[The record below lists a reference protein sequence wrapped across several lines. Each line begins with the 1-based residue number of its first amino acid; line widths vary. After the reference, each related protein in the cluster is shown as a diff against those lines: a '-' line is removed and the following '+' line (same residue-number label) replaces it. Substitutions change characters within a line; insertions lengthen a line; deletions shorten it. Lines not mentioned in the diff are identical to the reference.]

1 MSGPDKTYL
10 ITPGPTPVPPEV
22 QAAMARP
29 LIHHR
34 SPDFKVV
41 LGDALDGLR
50 RIHATDGDV
59 LMFAGSGTSAME
71 SAVANL
77 LSPGDRA
84 VVASAG
90 NFGDRWQKLTRAYG
104 VEPLYIGQEWGEKL
118 DAGRIAASAE
128 GAKAVFVTHSET
140 STGVV
145 HDVRAIAEQ
154 LRPTGALLVVDAV
167 SSIGGV
173 ELATD
178 EWGIDVVVSG
188 SQKALMTPP
197 GLAFAAVSERAWNV
211 AAESTSPRFTLDWAR
226 TRDAQAKIS
235 TAFTP
240 PVTLVAGLVAAI
252 GMIEREGVETV
263 WARNRGLA
271 LAAREGAKAL
281 GLSLFSPDDDSAA
294 MVTAVLMP
302 DGIDGQE
309 VYTLLRDRHG
319 VVLAGGHGPIRGRV
333 VRIGHMGFMN
343 RFDILTALAALE
355 LALSDLGYR
364 PPVPGAG
371 VARAT
376 EVFADETAN
385 V

>member
-1 MSGPDKTYL
+1 
-10 ITPGPTPVPPEV
+10 
-22 QAAMARP
+22 MARP
-29 LIHHR
+29 LLHHR

-41 LGDALDGLR
+41 LGDALEGLR
-50 RIHATDGDV
+50 RVYATEGDV
-59 LMFAGSGTSAME
+59 LMFAGSGSGAFE

-90 NFGDRWQKLTRAYG
+90 NFGDRWQKIARAFG
-104 VEPLYIGQEWGEKL
+104 IEPDSVGQEWGEKL
-118 DAGRIAASAE
+118 DAARIAESAE

-145 HDVRAIAEQ
+145 HDVRAIAEA

-167 SSIGGV
+167 SSLGGV

-197 GLAFAAVSERAWNV
+197 GLAFTSVSERAWAL
-211 AAESTSPRFTLDWAR
+211 AAESRSPRFTLDWAR
-226 TRDAQAKIS
+226 TRDAQAKVS

-252 GMIEREGVETV
+252 GMMEREGFEAV
-263 WARNRGLA
+263 WARNRALA
-271 LAAREGAKAL
+271 RAAREGAKAL
-281 GLSLFSPDDDSAA
+281 GLSLFSPDDDSSS
-294 MVTAVLMP
+294 MVTAILMP
-302 DGIDGQE
+302 EGIDGQE

-319 VVLAGGHGPIRGRV
+319 VVLAGGHGPLRGRV

-355 LALSDLGYR
+355 LALAELGYR

-376 EVFADETAN
+376 EVFAGEPAH